1 MKKLVIAA
9 QGLMFA
15 GLMVS
20 SAARADQIEIA
31 MVETEMTPVV
41 VEAPKV
47 AKKVDSRFTN
57 YELENFGCCGRQ

>member
-1 MKKLVIAA
+1 MKKLMIAA

-15 GLMVS
+15 GLMLS

-47 AKKVDSRFTN
+47 AKKVDSRFMN
-57 YELENFGCCGRQ
+57 YELENFGCCGQQ